1 MFNPFQL
8 LRKYVRY
15 YFISYNGKGHGMH
28 SPFVYDLIIHV
39 LNDRKVYA
47 DYAKVEA
54 ARKRLRQ
61 DQRTLMVEDMGAGS
75 MKNNQGKRSVA
86 DIARHAAKPAKYG
99 QLLYRMVKYYQP
111 KGILELGTSLG
122 ITTRYLSLAKP
133 SATLVT
139 MEGAAAIASVAEE
152 GMRQDGLDNVR
163 LHRGNFDTELP
174 VVLKTF
180 KPDFIFVDGNHRMKP
195 TVEYFEQLL
204 RVADND
210 TIIVFD
216 DIHWSEEMEQA
227 WSYIADHPAVRCSI
241 DLFFIGIVLFR
252 QEFREKQHFTI
263 RF

>member
-1 MFNPFQL
+1 
-8 LRKYVRY
+8 
-15 YFISYNGKGHGMH
+15 MH
-28 SPFVYDLIIHV
+28 SPFVYDFIIHV
-39 LNDRKVYA
+39 LNDRKQYD

-54 ARKRLRQ
+54 IRKQLLA
-61 DQRTLMVEDMGAGS
+61 DQRALTVEDMGAGS
-75 MKNNQGKRSVA
+75 MKNNQVERRVA

-111 KGILELGTSLG
+111 KAILELGTSLG

-133 SATLVT
+133 SATLIT

-152 GMRQDGLDNVR
+152 AMRKEGVENVQ

-180 KPDFIFVDGNHRMKP
+180 KPDFVFVDGNHRMKP

-204 RVADND
+204 SVAGND

-216 DIHWSEEMEQA
+216 DIHWSKEMEEA
-227 WSYIADHPAVRCSI
+227 WSYIVNHPATRCSI
-241 DLFFIGIVLFR
+241 DLFFIGIILFR
-252 QEFREKQHFTI
+252 QEFREKQHFAI